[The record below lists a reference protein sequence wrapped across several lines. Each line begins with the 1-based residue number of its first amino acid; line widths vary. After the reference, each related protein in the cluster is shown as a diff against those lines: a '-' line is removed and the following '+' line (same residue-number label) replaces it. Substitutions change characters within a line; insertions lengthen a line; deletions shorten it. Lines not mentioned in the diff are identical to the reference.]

1 MRLFIYRVVRAL
13 AGSICLHFLMEF
25 SYVRLVAV
33 ELLEA
38 ELLAVELLA
47 VFLVP

>member
-1 MRLFIYRVVRAL
+1 MELVWSQTGYGDARLI
-13 AGSICLHFLMEF
+13 
-25 SYVRLVAV
+25 AV